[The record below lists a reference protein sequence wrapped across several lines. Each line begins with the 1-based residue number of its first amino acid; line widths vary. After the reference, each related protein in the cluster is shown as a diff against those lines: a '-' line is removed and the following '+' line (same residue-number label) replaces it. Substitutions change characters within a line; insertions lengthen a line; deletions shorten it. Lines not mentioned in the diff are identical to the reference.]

1 MQRYY
6 KLRPSRFLALLFL
19 LLCVIS
25 LVLLW
30 LLPLPTLVL
39 LVLTAV
45 VLCWGGYCLL
55 LDANLHLGNSCVAFR
70 MEDSEEIVLVLRS
83 GRHLPGRVA
92 PDSLVTHYL
101 VILNVVLSEQ
111 HGGRSLLILPDAIGV
126 ESFRRL
132 RVALRWGDKAGQPA
146 I

>member
-1 MQRYY
+1 MQRHY

-39 LVLTAV
+39 LALTAA

-55 LDANLHLGNSCVAFR
+55 LHANLHLGNSCVAFR
-70 MEDSEEIVLVLRS
+70 MEDGEEIVLVLRS
-83 GRHLPGRVA
+83 GRHLSGQVS

-111 HGGRSLLILPDAIGV
+111 RGGRSLLILPDAIGV